1 MSGFYPFINVA
12 VNVEW
17 SDGNYN
23 INNNKKFKE
32 HGRPNSIYTKQ
43 IFENGLKGVILS
55 GLTLSSNGNACWSG
69 HDQIP
74 MNWALP
80 LSKVLKDSGKRVGVS
95 FGGINESTQDVSS
108 KFSIEQLE
116 KIYIDVIEMYEIDHL
131 DICLMGS
138 LNNVDFILKALKKV
152 IEKYPHITISLTLP
166 ASTHGLNPTGMT
178 IISKVKENQLIN
190 NNNNNNLIINLIT
203 MGFYN
208 DDWKNNMDKDIIS
221 VIKNLKDQLNSLYP
235 SLNDD
240 QLYQRIAITPMIGKN
255 PDTSILSFENV
266 KVISNFAKEKNLGF
280 LSMWNLNR
288 DNPRD
293 NQDAIESDE
302 ISSLNPNQK
311 QSCQYIKA
319 FNGSEN

>member
-1 MSGFYPFINVA
+1 MSRFYPFINVA

-17 SDGNYN
+17 NDD
-23 INNNKKFKE
+23 KKFKE

-43 IFENGLKGVILS
+43 IFENGLEGVILS

-74 MNWALP
+74 MNWVLP
-80 LSKVLKDSGKRVGVS
+80 LSKVLKDSGKRVGIS

-116 KIYIDVIEMYEIDHL
+116 KIYLEAIEMYQADHL

-152 IEKYPHITISLTLP
+152 IEKNPQLIISITLP

-178 IISKVKENQLIN
+178 IISKVKENQLN
-190 NNNNNNLIINLIT
+190 NIIVNLIT

-208 DDWKNNMDKDIIS
+208 DYWKNNMEKDIIS
-221 VIKNLKDQLNSLYP
+221 VIKNLREQLNSLFP
-235 SLNDD
+235 SVNDD
-240 QLYQRIAITPMIGKN
+240 QLYRRIAITPMIGKN
-255 PDTSILSFENV
+255 PDTSILSFENA
-266 KVISNFAKEKNLGF
+266 KVISNFAKENNLAF
-280 LSMWNLNR
+280 ISMWNLNR

-293 NQDAIESDE
+293 PDDIESDE
-302 ISSLNPNQK
+302 ISSLNPNQI

-319 FNGSEN
+319 FKSEN

>member
-1 MSGFYPFINVA
+1 MSRFYPFINVA

-17 SDGNYN
+17 NDD
-23 INNNKKFKE
+23 KKFKE

-43 IFENGLKGVILS
+43 IFENGLEGVILS

-116 KIYIDVIEMYEIDHL
+116 KIYLEAIEMYEADHL

-152 IEKYPHITISLTLP
+152 IEKNPQLIISITLP

-178 IISKVKENQLIN
+178 IISKVKENQLN
-190 NNNNNNLIINLIT
+190 NIIVNLIT

-208 DDWKNNMDKDIIS
+208 DDWKNNMEKDIIS
-221 VIKNLKDQLNSLYP
+221 VIKNLGEQLNSLYP
-235 SLNDD
+235 SVNDD

-255 PDTSILSFENV
+255 PDTSILSFENA
-266 KVISNFAKEKNLGF
+266 KVISNFAKENNLAF
-280 LSMWNLNR
+280 ISMWNLNR

-293 NQDAIESDE
+293 PDDIESDE
-302 ISSLNPNQK
+302 ISSLNPNQI

-319 FNGSEN
+319 FKGEN

>member
-1 MSGFYPFINVA
+1 MPKFYPFVNVA

-17 SDGNYN
+17 SDD
-23 INNNKKFKE
+23 KKFKE

-43 IFENGLKGVILS
+43 IFENGLEGVILS

-69 HDQIP
+69 HDQIG

-95 FGGINESTQDVSS
+95 FGGFNESTQDVSS

-116 KIYIDVIEMYEIDHL
+116 KIYLKAIEMYEMDHL

-152 IEKYPHITISLTLP
+152 VERYPQLIISITLP
-166 ASTHGLNPTGMT
+166 ASTHGLNPTGMA
-178 IISKVKENQLIN
+178 IITKAKENKLDNI
-190 NNNNNNLIINLIT
+190 IINLIS

-208 DDWKNNMDKDIIS
+208 DDWKNTMEKDIIS
-221 VIKNLKDQLNSLYP
+221 VIKNLREQLNSLYP

-240 QLYQRIAITPMIGKN
+240 QLYQKIAITPMIGKN
-255 PDTSILSFENV
+255 PDTSILSFENA
-266 KVISNFAKEKNLGF
+266 KTISRFSKENNLGF
-280 LSMWNLNR
+280 ISMWNLNR

-293 NQDAIESDE
+293 DPEDIESDE
-302 ISSLNPNQK
+302 TSSLNPNQK
-311 QSCQYIKA
+311 QSSQYLKA
-319 FNGSEN
+319 FKCLEN